1 MRVSF
6 DGFDD
11 IIKEVEDELKKLEK
25 DVADF
30 MNKQRGSQ
38 YNDVFNKLRKLENN
52 LEKLNKKIKETQDEM
67 TTFKDELK
75 SVTTEIKNKESI
87 KSRLNDLA

>member
-11 IIKEVEDELKKLEK
+11 ILKAVEDELKRLEK

-30 MNKQRGSQ
+30 MNKLRGSQ

-52 LEKLNKKIKETQDEM
+52 LEKLNKKIKET
-67 TTFKDELK
+67 
-75 SVTTEIKNKESI
+75 
-87 KSRLNDLA
+87 

>member
-6 DGFDD
+6 NGFDD
-11 IIKEVEDELKKLEK
+11 LIKEIEDELKRLEK

-30 MNKQRGSQ
+30 LNKLRGSQ
-38 YNDVFNKLRKLENN
+38 YNDMFNKMRKLENN

-67 TTFKDELK
+67 NTFKDDLKAVSAELK
-75 SVTTEIKNKESI
+75 NKDSI
-87 KSRLNDLA
+87 KSRL